1 MNTAALKKE
10 LHQAIDT
17 VADNSLLETV
27 YTLLQKSMYMYELN
41 AAQKKELQ
49 SRLTAI
55 DAGATTA
62 TPYKKSLNAIRKS
75 IKVK

>member
-1 MNTAALKKE
+1 MNTSTLKKE
-10 LHQAIDT
+10 LHHAIDV

-49 SRLTAI
+49 HRLAAI
-55 DAGATTA
+55 DAGAVSSV
-62 TPYKKSLNAIRKS
+62 PYKTSINSIRKS
-75 IKVK
+75 IKKK

>member
-10 LHQAIDT
+10 LHQAIDN

-41 AAQKKELQ
+41 TAQKKELQ
-49 SRLTAI
+49 RRLAVI
-55 DAGATTA
+55 DAGTTTA
-62 TPYKKSLNAIRKS
+62 TPYKTSISAIRKS
-75 IKVK
+75 IKTK